1 MKKLRLN
8 LRGKFLLVVFLGLIL
23 NFTAVASIRIYL
35 AKKSIVEEVERSGR
49 ERVLLIAEAYSNLLL
64 AHDYSNMESLA
75 DRLVN
80 VDDIWTLKVSNLVG
94 KKIIDRKNADIDT
107 LIPVSVFY
115 APINVADKKIG
126 SVEIGIAHV
135 RVKAAIKQV
144 YYQLAVMIFIAAVF
158 LGTVIY
164 LVVSVFVIRPVV
176 RLSEVADQLAQGN
189 YAAKLPPASDDEMGN
204 LVRTFAEMRSNR
216 KLNEERLNAVFENSP
231 DAFIQ
236 LNEAGNI
243 IEFNQIA
250 IYIFG
255 YKKNEVLGKNFSI
268 VMPPVE
274 LGLNAGYRSCYQ
286 KSENVIGVI
295 REVVGQRKDG
305 NLFPLQL
312 RTSEIKLEDETLY
325 VVSARDISELKA
337 NEAKL
342 IQAIQTAE
350 SANAAKSSFLSNIS
364 HEIRTPMNSIIG
376 MAGLALKHE
385 EDPKQRDYLDKINYA
400 AHHLLILINDILD
413 FSKIEA
419 NKVELE
425 MANFNLA
432 SVFENISNQFSHSAL
447 IKGLALNI
455 DFASCAKL
463 RLRGD
468 PLRLSQVLLNFTS
481 NAIKFTKQGS
491 VNISVELLE
500 EDHSAYMLRFN
511 VQDTGIG
518 IERDS
523 LKYLFQP
530 FHQTDASM
538 SRKYGGTGLGL
549 AICKQLALLMGGD
562 VGVESELGKG
572 STFWFT
578 ARLGKGENKE
588 AVKLLPEIDL
598 SKLHGISVLLVDD
611 NLFNQQVASEILRDA
626 GIKVT
631 IANNGKEAIESLQ
644 QKKFDCVLM
653 DVQMPVMDGL
663 ETTRQIRANPAL
675 ADTYIIAV
683 TANAGQEDRASCFA
697 AGMDSFVSKPI
708 FSDQLF
714 DIISRHL
721 VAAGGLDEAEMV
733 QYQTL
738 QDDSK
743 NDDQLALLDLSVLEK
758 MLGTTDPLKVKK
770 FALKFLLSAQQ
781 GLEEI
786 ETALEKEDLATLA
799 ALGHRNKS
807 PAKTVGALAYAE
819 LCLGLEHFKNDGS
832 VKDAEQLVLQMG
844 AMLKKIEILIAGKF
858 K

>member
-1 MKKLRLN
+1 
-8 LRGKFLLVVFLGLIL
+8 
-23 NFTAVASIRIYL
+23 
-35 AKKSIVEEVERSGR
+35 
-49 ERVLLIAEAYSNLLL
+49 
-64 AHDYSNMESLA
+64 
-75 DRLVN
+75 
-80 VDDIWTLKVSNLVG
+80 
-94 KKIIDRKNADIDT
+94 
-107 LIPVSVFY
+107 
-115 APINVADKKIG
+115 
-126 SVEIGIAHV
+126 
-135 RVKAAIKQV
+135 
-144 YYQLAVMIFIAAVF
+144 
-158 LGTVIY
+158 
-164 LVVSVFVIRPVV
+164 
-176 RLSEVADQLAQGN
+176 
-189 YAAKLPPASDDEMGN
+189 
-204 LVRTFAEMRSNR
+204 
-216 KLNEERLNAVFENSP
+216 
-231 DAFIQ
+231 
-236 LNEAGNI
+236 
-243 IEFNQIA
+243 
-250 IYIFG
+250 
-255 YKKNEVLGKNFSI
+255 
-268 VMPPVE
+268 
-274 LGLNAGYRSCYQ
+274 
-286 KSENVIGVI
+286 
-295 REVVGQRKDG
+295 
-305 NLFPLQL
+305 
-312 RTSEIKLEDETLY
+312 
-325 VVSARDISELKA
+325 
-337 NEAKL
+337 
-342 IQAIQTAE
+342 
-350 SANAAKSSFLSNIS
+350 
-364 HEIRTPMNSIIG
+364 
-376 MAGLALKHE
+376 
-385 EDPKQRDYLDKINYA
+385 
-400 AHHLLILINDILD
+400 
-413 FSKIEA
+413 
-419 NKVELE
+419 
-425 MANFNLA
+425 
-432 SVFENISNQFSHSAL
+432 
-447 IKGLALNI
+447 
-455 DFASCAKL
+455 
-463 RLRGD
+463 
-468 PLRLSQVLLNFTS
+468 
-481 NAIKFTKQGS
+481 
-491 VNISVELLE
+491 
-500 EDHSAYMLRFN
+500 
-511 VQDTGIG
+511 
-518 IERDS
+518 
-523 LKYLFQP
+523 
-530 FHQTDASM
+530 M

-562 VGVESELGKG
+562 VGGESELGKG

-714 DIISRHL
+714 DIIFRHL